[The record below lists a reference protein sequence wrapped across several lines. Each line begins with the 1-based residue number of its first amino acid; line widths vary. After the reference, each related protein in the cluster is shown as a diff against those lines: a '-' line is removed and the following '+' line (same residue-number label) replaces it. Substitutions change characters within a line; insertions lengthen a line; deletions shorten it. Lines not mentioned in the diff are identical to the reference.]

1 MNIFYC
7 PLAVLQQHAELD
19 ETESRHLAVLRK
31 KAGDEVK
38 VFDGKG
44 TLFNARIDAV
54 GKKTATLFLLS
65 VLKTEE
71 PVKPAL
77 HIAIAPSK
85 NVERFEWFCEKATE
99 IGITEIT
106 PLLCEHSERK
116 ELRADRIEKV
126 LLSAAKQSLKLHLP
140 VLNKMTEFSH
150 FIYQQNYKGEKLI
163 AYCDEKAVHLKD
175 ALSKYTNAVI
185 LIGPEGDFAETE
197 IKQALQAGFK
207 TVSLGKSRLRLETAG
222 IFAAA
227 VFNLT
232 NE

>member
-1 MNIFYC
+1 M
-7 PLAVLQQHAELD
+7 
-19 ETESRHLAVLRK
+19 LRK
-31 KAGDEVK
+31 RPGDEVQ
-38 VFDGKG
+38 VFNGKG

-54 GKKTATLFLLS
+54 GKKTATLFVLS
-65 VLKTEE
+65 VLKAEE
-71 PVKPAL
+71 NVKPAL

-85 NVERFEWFCEKATE
+85 NTERFEWFCEKATE
-99 IGITEIT
+99 IGIAEIT

-140 VLNKMTEFSH
+140 VLNKVTAFNH
-150 FIYQQNYKGEKLI
+150 FVEQQNYKSEKLI

-175 ALSKYTNAVI
+175 ALNKNTDAVI
-185 LIGPEGDFAETE
+185 LIGPEGDFSEAE
-197 IKQALQAGFK
+197 IKLALQAGYK

-222 IFAAA
+222 IFVAA